1 MASLKEQPPVG
12 FTAADLAT
20 LRSIYP
26 LGQRHPGPAADVFAV
41 PRRGQGMPWLIV
53 SRQKDGS
60 YVSIDPLKGT
70 RVARWSLADLPLE

>member
-1 MASLKEQPPVG
+1 MAGNKRPPVG

-26 LGQRHPGPAADVFAV
+26 FGQRHRGPAADVFAV
-41 PRRGQGMPWLIV
+41 TSRGSGLPWLIV
-53 SRQKDGS
+53 SRQRDGA

-70 RVARWSLADLPLE
+70 RIARGSLADLSLE